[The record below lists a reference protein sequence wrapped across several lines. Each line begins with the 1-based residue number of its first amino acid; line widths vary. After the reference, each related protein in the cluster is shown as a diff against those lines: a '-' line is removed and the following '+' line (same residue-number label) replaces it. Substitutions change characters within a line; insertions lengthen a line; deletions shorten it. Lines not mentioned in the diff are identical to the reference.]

1 MGITEEHLERVAAKR
16 HAVSDAGRETA
27 VAKQHARGKLTAR
40 ERITAML
47 DPGSFRELGQ
57 LVEPMRDTELTS
69 TLDAPADGVVTGT
82 GTVDGRPV
90 CIISDDF
97 TVLGGS
103 VGVVGGAKVEH
114 LLTRAEKYGL
124 PVIWLQEGAGHRIQD
139 GLDSRH
145 FASAG
150 PIFWHM
156 SRLSGWVPIATA
168 ILGPGYAGPTNMAAF
183 ADFRIMRRG
192 HAQMGIGGPALV
204 RAATGEEIDTE
215 ELGGAAMQAD
225 AQGVADMAPETE
237 EECFAAIRR
246 YLDFLPRN
254 AGEAPPVLPCND
266 PVERRAEALAEL
278 VPDNPRRAYDMRKA
292 VELVFD
298 QGSTFETKPTHA
310 RNMVTAFA
318 RLEGRPVAIIGNNPM
333 FLAGMLD
340 ARAAEKAARHIA
352 IADAFGLPLFY
363 FIDMPGIFVGSG
375 AEKTT
380 LGLRSAKMLYELG
393 VATVPRYSVMVR
405 KGYGAGY
412 YAMNGGRGFKADGT
426 WAWPTSELC
435 AMSIETALN
444 VAYARDWQN
453 APDPAARKA
462 ELEADIRRNLT
473 PLRAAEHF
481 GVDDVI
487 DPRDTRAVLAD
498 ALRHA
503 PLRPHEGGPP
513 KKRAISP
520 I

>member
-1 MGITEEHLERVAAKR
+1 MSLLAAASEGASAEFHAKVREQGLRVPEWRVLA
-16 HAVSDAGRETA
+16 
-27 VAKQHARGKLTAR
+27 
-40 ERITAML
+40 I
-47 DPGSFRELGQ
+47 
-57 LVEPMRDTELTS
+57 LVEQDGAMITRLAKFALMEQSRLTRIIDQMIERG
-69 TLDAPADGVVTGT
+69 LVRRAPDRE
-82 GTVDGRPV
+82 DGRRV
-90 CIISDDF
+90 
-97 TVLGGS
+97 
-103 VGVVGGAKVEH
+103 
-114 LLTRAEKYGL
+114 R
-124 PVIWLQEGAGHRIQD
+124 IWLTPD
-139 GLDSRH
+139 GR
-145 FASAG
+145 
-150 PIFWHM
+150 
-156 SRLSGWVPIATA
+156 
-168 ILGPGYAGPTNMAAF
+168 
-183 ADFRIMRRG
+183 
-192 HAQMGIGGPALV
+192 
-204 RAATGEEIDTE
+204 
-215 ELGGAAMQAD
+215 
-225 AQGVADMAPETE
+225 
-237 EECFAAIRR
+237 
-246 YLDFLPRN
+246 
-254 AGEAPPVLPCND
+254 
-266 PVERRAEALAEL
+266 RRAEALADL

-292 VELVFD
+292 VELIFD
-298 QGSTFETKPTHA
+298 QGSIFETKPTHA

-340 ARAAEKAARHIA
+340 AKAAEKAARHIA